1 MNGEEE
7 IRGGLYRALGRHEPE
22 PKNEHR
28 SRGISF
34 VIEKYDKLT
43 NGKGGFGKA

>member
-1 MNGEEE
+1 MGKRRSAEVY
-7 IRGGLYRALGRHEPE
+7 IGALGRHEPE
-22 PKNEHR
+22 PENEHR